1 MAHPL
6 PPFYQ
11 GTEEL
16 RRELQALV
24 KEKGQVLTE
33 EFLRVDSFLNHRI
46 DPRFVALAASGI
58 CQAFRG
64 QEITCVLT
72 AEAAG
77 NVIAYEVARQLGA
90 YALYAKKGRAA
101 TMQGVL
107 HRTLRSPT
115 KGTVFDLCLAR
126 EYLDPSERVLIVDDF
141 LYQGVTSAALAEM
154 VLEAGAALV
163 GFAFVIE
170 KGFGGGRKV
179 LARFGVPVVS
189 LVTVARMDPQTGRIE
204 FDEG

>member
-1 MAHPL
+1 M
-6 PPFYQ
+6 
-11 GTEEL
+11 EDL
-16 RRELQALV
+16 RKKLQAWV
-24 KEKGQVLTE
+24 EEEGQVLTE
-33 EFLRVDSFLNHRI
+33 EFLRVDSFLNHRV

-58 CQAFRG
+58 CQAFSA
-64 QEITCVLT
+64 QKITCVLT

-101 TMQGVL
+101 TMTGVL

-115 KGTVFDLCLAR
+115 KGAVFDLCLAR
-126 EYLDPSERVLIVDDF
+126 EYLGPSERVLIVDDF

-154 VLEAGAALV
+154 VLEAGATLV

-189 LVTVARMDPQTGRIE
+189 LVTVVRMDPQTGRIE
-204 FDEG
+204 FWEE